1 MSEADPVA
9 LAVTI
14 RVVRPEEH
22 QAVGALM
29 VAAYVADGFIDAS
42 SPYVAR
48 LADTATRAAGAE
60 VLVAVDAS
68 GRLVGTVTYCPAGSE
83 WREIAR
89 ADEGEFRMLA
99 VLPEARGLGIG
110 GALVRA
116 CLDRAR
122 AEGRAG
128 VAISSMATMREA
140 RRLYERFGFV
150 RAPEQ
155 DWSPRGEVALEALR
169 LRWPLTGV
177 TPPAP

>member
-1 MSEADPVA
+1 VSETDP
-9 LAVTI
+9 LAPSVTI
-14 RVVRPEEH
+14 RAVRPEEH
-22 QAVGALM
+22 EAVGALM

-60 VLVAVDAS
+60 VLVAVERPPTGPGP

-99 VLPEARGLGIG
+99 VLPEARGMGIG

-128 VAISSMATMREA
+128 VAISSMAPTRPRVECWA
-140 RRLYERFGFV
+140 HRWLPQPAHSTRVRRAGTGIGR
-150 RAPEQ
+150 RRP
-155 DWSPRGEVALEALR
+155 PRG
-169 LRWPLTGV
+169 
-177 TPPAP
+177 